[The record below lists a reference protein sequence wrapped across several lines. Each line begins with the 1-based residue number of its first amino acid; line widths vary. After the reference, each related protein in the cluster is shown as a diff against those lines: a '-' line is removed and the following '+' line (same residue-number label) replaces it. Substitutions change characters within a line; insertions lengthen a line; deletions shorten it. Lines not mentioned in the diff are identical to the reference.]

1 MTAAPSTTLRRF
13 LLPTAA
19 FAIAFPE
26 SFVWV
31 AKRRDAQTADGLSR

>member
-13 LLPTAA
+13 LLPTAV

-26 SFVWV
+26 SVVWV
-31 AKRRDAQTADGLSR
+31 TERRDAQPADGLSR